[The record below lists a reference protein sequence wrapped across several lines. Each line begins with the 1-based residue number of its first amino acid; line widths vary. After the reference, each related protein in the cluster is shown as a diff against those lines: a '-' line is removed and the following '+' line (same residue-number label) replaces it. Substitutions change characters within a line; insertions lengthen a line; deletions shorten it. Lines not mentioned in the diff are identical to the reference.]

1 MRALLQAR
9 TRRLAR
15 FGEAIR
21 GATGMDLGGARACL
35 VPHPPHPPTMENRPR
50 RGQTGRSG
58 GGPIAFFNWRGRR
71 VCRKPVDIVVTLAAS
86 PVAVRTPHPRV
97 AVKNPRVGP
106 FYPRVDLFYPRVC
119 FCRLPPPPF
128 SISLFS
134 LRKESER
141 GGEQAK
147 TSIHGFYLC
156 NKVCPRVCFS
166 IHGFSGD
173 EKRGTSQYWRGFAGC
188 LAPIHASTGRNAYTP
203 PAKVRNER

>member
-15 FGEAIR
+15 FGDAVR
-21 GATGMDLGGARACL
+21 GATGMDLGCARACL
-35 VPHPPHPPTMENRPR
+35 APHPPHPPTMENRPR

-58 GGPIAFFNWRGRR
+58 GGPIAFFNWRGWG
-71 VCRKPVDIVVTLAAS
+71 VCQKPGEIVVTHRLCH
-86 PVAVRTPHPRV
+86 VAVRTPLPRV
-97 AVKNPRVGP
+97 ALKYPRVRSV
-106 FYPRVDLFYPRVC
+106 YPRVDLFYPRVC
-119 FCRLPPPPF
+119 FCRLPSPPL

-141 GGEQAK
+141 EGKQAK

-156 NKVCPRVCFS
+156 NKMYPRVCFS

-173 EKRGTSQYWRGFAGC
+173 EKRGTSQHWRGFAGC
-188 LAPIHASTGRNAYTP
+188 LPSIHASTGRNAYTP

>member
-21 GATGMDLGGARACL
+21 GATGMVLGGARACL
-35 VPHPPHPPTMENRPR
+35 APHPPHPPTMKNRPR

-58 GGPIAFFNWRGRR
+58 GGPIAFFNWRGRG
-71 VCRKPVDIVVTLAAS
+71 VCRKPVEIVVTHRLGH
-86 PVAVRTPHPRV
+86 VAVRTPL
-97 AVKNPRVGP
+97 PRVGLKFP
-106 FYPRVDLFYPRVC
+106 RVSLFHPRVDLFYPRVG
-119 FCRLPPPPF
+119 FCCLPSQPL

-147 TSIHGFYLC
+147 TSIHGFYFC
-156 NKVCPRVCFS
+156 NKMYPRVCIS

-188 LAPIHASTGRNAYTP
+188 LPPIHASTGRNAYTP
-203 PAKVRNER
+203 PAKVRNDC